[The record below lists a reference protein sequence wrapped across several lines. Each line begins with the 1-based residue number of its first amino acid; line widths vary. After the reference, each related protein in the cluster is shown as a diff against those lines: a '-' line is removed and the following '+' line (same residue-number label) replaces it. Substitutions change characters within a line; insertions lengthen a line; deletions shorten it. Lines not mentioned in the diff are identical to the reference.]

1 MSDLA
6 ENRTAKWLVGDR
18 LSCVLHLGDGSL
30 AYRLAEQGHEVVV
43 AGDDVTSRRHPDIQY
58 VRTQGERLP
67 FLSRAFD
74 VVIVPEVRD
83 APLAIAEFARV
94 LRADGLLSTVAHR
107 HDDSIPWLRKLR
119 EIIGV
124 RGDVPTPT
132 DTFSASGLFH
142 TPETVESGTW
152 ERLDLQALM
161 RFAAERRHPSVP
173 ESALSQV
180 RDLFAS
186 YGAQTG
192 SLQLRTET
200 TSLRAR
206 VDKSSMAQVEE
217 TSEIMLL
224 DFR

>member
-1 MSDLA
+1 MTDSA

-67 FLSRAFD
+67 FLARAFD

-94 LRADGLLSTVAHR
+94 LRPDGLLSTVAHR
-107 HDDSIPWLRKLR
+107 HDASIPWLRKLR
-119 EIIGV
+119 EIIGI
-124 RGDVPTPT
+124 RDEVPTPT

-142 TPETVESGTW
+142 PPETVESGTW

-180 RDLFAS
+180 RDLFDS

-206 VDKSSMAQVEE
+206 VDKSSMAQVED

>member
-1 MSDLA
+1 MSD
-6 ENRTAKWLVGDR
+6 EGEDRTAKWLVGDR
-18 LSCVLHLGDGSL
+18 LSCVLHMGDGAV

-43 AGDDVTSRRHPDIQY
+43 AGDDVTHRRHPEIQY

-67 FLSRAFD
+67 FSARAFD
-74 VVIVPEVRD
+74 TVIVAEVRD
-83 APLAIAEFARV
+83 APLALAEYARV
-94 LRADGLLSTVAHR
+94 LRAGGLLSTVSHR

-119 EIIGV
+119 KIIGA
-124 RGDVPTPT
+124 RDDGHPST
-132 DTFSASGLFH
+132 DTFTASGLFH
-142 TPETVESGTW
+142 QPEITETGSW
-152 ERLDLQALM
+152 QRLDLPGLM

-180 RDLFAS
+180 RDLFES

-206 VDKSSMAQVEE
+206 VDKSSMVEVDE